1 MRERLEDSQ
10 KVSGRLVWGPQSNRG
25 SEVKNGTRQKVRN
38 EESVN
43 GVFRHAGGLMG

>member
-10 KVSGRLVWGPQSNRG
+10 EVSGKLVWGPQSNRG
-25 SEVKNGTRQKVRN
+25 YEVQNGTRQKVRN
-38 EESVN
+38 EGSVN